1 MEICNTK
8 NLIKS
13 LKIPPLFWGDKK
25 LTKGKKMNK
34 EEKLLLE
41 LKHFKYDVLQK
52 ITDLEKIIGKPIE
65 PKKSFKSISSKYLSN
80 AENFR
85 LFAINEIKTLG
96 EPMHLNDILDKAKE
110 KNVKVPGRGGQAN
123 AIICIT
129 RDPQRRFKRYAKGI
143 YELMPEL

>member
-1 MEICNTK
+1 
-8 NLIKS
+8 LGG
-13 LKIPPLFWGDKK
+13 LKK

-52 ITDLEKIIGKPIE
+52 IKDLEKIIGKPIE
-65 PKKSFKSISSKYLSN
+65 IKTNISSKYLSN
-80 AENFR
+80 AEKFR
-85 LFAINEIKTLG
+85 LFAIDEIKALG

-110 KNVKVPGRGGQAN
+110 KNIKVPGRGGQAN
-123 AIICIT
+123 AIVCIT
-129 RDPQRRFKRYAKGI
+129 QDPKRRFKRYTKGI

>member
-1 MEICNTK
+1 FFGGI
-8 NLIKS
+8 
-13 LKIPPLFWGDKK
+13 KK

>member
-1 MEICNTK
+1 
-8 NLIKS
+8 
-13 LKIPPLFWGDKK
+13 
-25 LTKGKKMNK
+25 MNK

-85 LFAINEIKTLG
+85 LFAINEIKALG

-110 KNVKVPGRGGQAN
+110 KNVKVPGRGDQAN
-123 AIICIT
+123 AIVCIT
-129 RDPQRRFKRYAKGI
+129 KDPQRRFKRYAKGI
-143 YELMPEL
+143 YELMPELWKKEQVKGVDIFIILMLLYL

>member
-1 MEICNTK
+1 
-8 NLIKS
+8 
-13 LKIPPLFWGDKK
+13 
-25 LTKGKKMNK
+25 MNK

-110 KNVKVPGRGGQAN
+110 KKQPNSYLHQYLNRLLK
-123 AIICIT
+123 IH
-129 RDPQRRFKRYAKGI
+129 
-143 YELMPEL
+143 MPHPEKSMLKNKHHKCQKYQPKH